1 MTDFTLVTTFS
12 RHLTITEME
21 EILHQTK
28 LFLVELEDKPST
40 AEKLQYHQQLLD
52 HVSSSLRSV
61 KQNHQNLTSEIADLK
76 SKLESEIAKTLKL
89 TDDVQDL
96 KEIVLRQNTIIDG
109 QNTKI
114 DGQNR
119 IIDGQNTIIDG
130 QNTKIDGQNTQIAG
144 LTTRVE
150 YQKYVIAI
158 QDINHL
164 HHLESKVDNLHKL
177 RRQRVEISHFIDDN
191 DGLNLQ
197 NYKASFALTQ
207 FNKMSPPCQDKFKT
221 RFGPN
226 FLTQFSNEVKNIGLV
241 VGFVSDDDVAETAE
255 WWNE

>member
-1 MTDFTLVTTFS
+1 VFCSAICVFS
-12 RHLTITEME
+12 SAICV
-21 EILHQTK
+21 
-28 LFLVELEDKPST
+28 FCT
-40 AEKLQYHQQLLD
+40 AIF
-52 HVSSSLRSV
+52 VFCSAIFV
-61 KQNHQNLTSEIADLK
+61 FCTA
-76 SKLESEIAKTLKL
+76 
-89 TDDVQDL
+89 
-96 KEIVLRQNTIIDG
+96 
-109 QNTKI
+109 NTKI
-114 DGQNR
+114 AEL
-119 IIDGQNTIIDG
+119 
-130 QNTKIDGQNTQIAG
+130 NTQIAG

-150 YQKYVIAI
+150 YQRYVIAI

-177 RRQRVEISHFIDDN
+177 RRKQRVEISHFIDDN

-255 WWNE
+255 WWDE

>member
-1 MTDFTLVTTFS
+1 MTFVTTFS

-130 QNTKIDGQNTQIAG
+130 QNTKIAG